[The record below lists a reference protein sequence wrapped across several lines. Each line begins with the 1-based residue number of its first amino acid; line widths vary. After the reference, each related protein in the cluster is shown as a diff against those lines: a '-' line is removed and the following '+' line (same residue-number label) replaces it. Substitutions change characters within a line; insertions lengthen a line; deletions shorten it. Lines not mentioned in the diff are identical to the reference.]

1 MALRYYTKLVKSL
14 RLFEHA
20 KARYRTLF
28 GCLALSICF
37 LLVVRPYL
45 ESPDET
51 VSSKMWMGSGGPSML
66 MIGNK
71 DSSNQQLA
79 AKSEKRIFPSNSICD
94 ISKPRSNFCEMK
106 GDIRIHG
113 NSSEILLVSSS
124 QMGHYLENETWK
136 IRPYARKEDP
146 AAMSGVRELSLK
158 SLTGHDQAPSCSI
171 YHSVP
176 ALVFSTAGYA
186 GNYFHDFTDVLVP
199 LFITSRQ
206 YYGDIQFLITNFQ
219 AWWVDKYHVILKQLS
234 RYEIINFDHDHNVH
248 CFSNAF
254 VGLRYHKELSID
266 PSRSPNRYSMHDFIR
281 FLRRSYSLA
290 RDFAITLGD
299 NGGKKPRLMI
309 VSRKRTPTFTNV
321 GEIVEMAEALGYE
334 VVILEAELGVSLS
347 EVSRIVNSCD
357 VMMGVHGAGL
367 TNVVFLPTNA
377 VLIQV
382 VPFGE
387 MDWPART
394 EFAEPSVDMKI
405 RYLGYKIEEKES
417 TLSEQYPHD
426 HPVLRDPGSI
436 SKQGWDAFR
445 SIYLDKQ
452 NVNLDVARFRG
463 TLLQALELLHH

>member
-28 GCLALSICF
+28 ECLALSICF
-37 LLVVRPYL
+37 LLVVRRPYL
-45 ESPDET
+45 EFPIET
-51 VSSKMWMGSGGPSML
+51 VYPKLWTGSGGPSLL

-71 DSSNQQLA
+71 DSSQQLA

-94 ISKPRSNFCEMK
+94 TSKPRSNFCKMK
-106 GDIRIHG
+106 GDIRIKG
-113 NSSEILLVSSS
+113 NSSEILLVSSFE
-124 QMGHYLENETWK
+124 MGHYLENETWK

-146 AAMSGVRELSLK
+146 TAMSSVRELSLM
-158 SLTGHDQAPSCSI
+158 SLTGQDQAPNCSI

-176 ALVFSTAGYA
+176 ALVFSTAGYT

-206 YYGDIQFLITNFQ
+206 YHGDIQFLIANFQ

-234 RYEIINFDHDHNVH
+234 KYEIINFDHDHQVH
-248 CFSNAF
+248 CFSNTL
-254 VGLRYHKELSID
+254 VGLRCHKELSID
-266 PSRSPNRYSMHDFIR
+266 PSRSPNGYSMHDFIR

-290 RDFAITLGD
+290 RDFAITIGD

-309 VSRKRTPTFTNV
+309 VPRKRSRAFTNV
-321 GEIVEMAEALGYE
+321 GEIVEMAETLGYE
-334 VVILEAELGVSLS
+334 VVILEAEFGASLS

-357 VMMGVHGAGL
+357 VMMGAHGAGL
-367 TNVVFLPTNA
+367 TNAVFLPTNA

-382 VPFGE
+382 VPFE
-387 MDWPART
+387 VDWPSRSA
-394 EFAEPSVDMKI
+394 FGEPSVDMKI
-405 RYLGYKIEEKES
+405 RYLEYKIEEKES

-436 SKQGWDAFR
+436 SKQGWVAFG

-452 NVNLDVARFRG
+452 HITLDVARFKD